1 MKILVTGGL
10 GFIGSNFVRRIL
22 TETRDEVINLDAK
35 TYAGNPENLADLI
48 PNPRYRFLRAD
59 IADPDAVR
67 QAMAGAE
74 AVVHF
79 AAETHVDRSIL
90 DPAAFLRTNVLG
102 THVLLEEARRR
113 AASIKRF
120 LHISTDEVYGPVLK
134 GKSREDAPFRPTS
147 PYAAS
152 KAAADHLAAAYHGTY
167 GLPVVVA
174 RPSNNF
180 GPHQY
185 PEKAVPLMI
194 TNWIEGKPYP
204 LYGDGRQVRNWI
216 YVLDCARAID
226 LLLRKGKPGAAYN
239 VGGDTLIANRDL
251 VEKMRQAMGVPQHL
265 VRRVPDRPGH
275 DRRYALD
282 STALRRLGFRPSFSF
297 DRALRE
303 TVAWYDTRPRWW
315 KPLKASSDF
324 SAYYQRQY
332 EKRLKGAAAR

>member
-10 GFIGSNFVRRIL
+10 GFIGSNFIRRAL
-22 TETRDEVINLDAK
+22 TETKDEIVNLDAM

-48 PNPRYRFLRAD
+48 PHPRYRFLRGD
-59 IADPDAVR
+59 ITDPRAVR
-67 QAMAGAE
+67 QAMEGVQ
-74 AVVHF
+74 AVAHF

-90 DPAAFLRTNVLG
+90 DPAAFLKTNVLG

-113 AASIKRF
+113 AGEIKRF

-152 KAAADHLAAAYHGTY
+152 KAAADHLAAAYHKTY
-167 GLPVVVA
+167 GLPVVIA

-180 GPHQY
+180 GPYQY

-216 YVLDCARAID
+216 YVLDCVRAIG
-226 LLLRKGKPGAAYN
+226 LLLRKGKPGDAYN
-239 VGGDTLIANRDL
+239 VGGEVL
-251 VEKMRQAMGVPQHL
+251 VENRALVERTRDVMGVPRNL

-282 STALRRLGFRPSFSF
+282 SGPLSRLGFRPDFPF
-297 DRALRE
+297 DRTLRE
-303 TVAWYDTRPRWW
+303 TVAWYKARPQWW
-315 KPLKASSDF
+315 RPLKTSSDF
-324 SAYYQRQY
+324 SSYYQKQY
-332 EKRLKGAAAR
+332 EARTKEIAAP